1 MSFYLDSF
9 HCLFHSVE
17 DGQIEV
23 RGASLPCSH
32 SSHLSGRDQIGK
44 RKFVHTMF
52 VPYSIACLEWK
63 VPCFPVKPWQLRKI
77 FWKVFKQD
85 APGLFFSPGIW
96 PCSPCWATCLV
107 ESECS
112 SSWLH
117 FCCQWLETN
126 KNNVIRI
133 GYKNKKLLSHRK
145 TFAYPEISIVPCFTC
160 YTISFMVHYMMN

>member
-107 ESECS
+107 ESAVNID
-112 SSWLH
+112 WLKY
-117 FCCQWLETN
+117 FS
-126 KNNVIRI
+126 
-133 GYKNKKLLSHRK
+133 KKMQKLALSQYHLSVAAPDSI
-145 TFAYPEISIVPCFTC
+145 FAASGWKQTKIMPFA
-160 YTISFMVHYMMN
+160 